1 MIDNGYIKLHRSIL
15 GWEWVDDLNTLRLW
29 IHLLCTVCWEPSSYK
44 GMELKPGQRIASL
57 TQLAKEIKAMSIRQI
72 RTAKQHLLDTG
83 EVTVSDTP
91 FGDLITIENWAKYQV
106 REIRTDTA
114 SDTGADS
121 QTTRDMTGDRH
132 ESEEE
137 EEIKNNINSA
147 RTPVH
152 TRPHIEEKIED
163 MDLDFSTGHIVG
175 NVWRP
180 NKRAETPEERR
191 ENYYKYIACIRGAG
205 GDNAKEL

>member
-114 SDTGADS
+114 DDTGADS

-132 ESEEE
+132 ESEEVE
-137 EEIKNNINSA
+137 EDKNIIISA
-147 RTPVH
+147 RTPAP
-152 TRPHIEEKIED
+152 TRPHIEEKEW
-163 MDLDFSTGHIVG
+163 DFSDGKEVSWG
-175 NVWRP
+175 VWMP
-180 NKRAETPEERR
+180 NKRPVTDEEKR
-191 ENYYKYIACIRGAG
+191 ENYYKCRAFFRKR
-205 GDNAKEL
+205 KEECDA